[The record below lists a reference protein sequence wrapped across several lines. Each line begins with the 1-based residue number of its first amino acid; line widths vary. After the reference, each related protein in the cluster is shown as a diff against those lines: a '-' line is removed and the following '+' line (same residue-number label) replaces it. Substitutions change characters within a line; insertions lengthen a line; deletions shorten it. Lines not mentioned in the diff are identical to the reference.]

1 MLTTIIL
8 LYKIKLPKIQL
19 FCLNKQL
26 NLNLMRQFLFAHVR
40 ETKSRN
46 LTAEKPAHFF
56 EDFGKFHCFVFTQ
69 KRRPSAYFIPAGD
82 TSMRARIK
90 KKKYHGAY
98 SCPA

>member
-1 MLTTIIL
+1 
-8 LYKIKLPKIQL
+8 
-19 FCLNKQL
+19 
-26 NLNLMRQFLFAHVR
+26 MRQFLFAHVR

-56 EDFGKFHCFVFTQ
+56 EDFGKFHCSVFTQ

-90 KKKYHGAY
+90 KKISRGIFL
-98 SCPA
+98 SCMKMEK